1 MHEDDERITEDTL
14 FLACT
19 RPAMVMGV
27 PVEAMAMNVIVT
39 GFVYLVG
46 HSLLYLSFGVALHF
60 IFRLIVKHDHNA
72 FRVLLMWFETK
83 GRARNRSW
91 WGGSSHSPLKVLRHY
106 SKKDLPN
113 G

>member
-1 MHEDDERITEDTL
+1 MTEDDERITEDTL

-46 HSLLYLSFGVALHF
+46 HSLLYLSFGVALHL

-91 WGGSSHSPLKVLRHY
+91 WGGSSHSPLKVVRHY
-106 SKKDLPN
+106 SKKDLSN

>member
-1 MHEDDERITEDTL
+1 MTDDDERITEDTL